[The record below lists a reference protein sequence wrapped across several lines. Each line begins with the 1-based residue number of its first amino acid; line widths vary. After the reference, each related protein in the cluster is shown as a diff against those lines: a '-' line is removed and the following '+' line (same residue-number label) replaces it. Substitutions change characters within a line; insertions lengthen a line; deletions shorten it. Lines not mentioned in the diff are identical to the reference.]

1 MIYQMKIAL
10 LGYGKMGKMIEEII
24 ERERIHEVGLKIAST
39 NRNKITSST
48 LMNIDVAIDFSASDA
63 VLEHAALCIE
73 AGTPMVIGT
82 TGWYDGL
89 ETLRS
94 LCAEKNGAIVYAS
107 NFSVG
112 VNILFELN
120 KKLAELM
127 KHRKEYEPQ
136 ITEIHHKQKK
146 DSPSGTAIT
155 LAKDILQF
163 SEVKKQ
169 WVNVSSGNYQ
179 EKNGIGDELVILSQR
194 EGTITGTH
202 RIQYKSAVDRIEIM
216 HEAFSREGFAYGA
229 ITAGEWIASKKG
241 FYEFRDVIAQL
252 SNS

>member
-1 MIYQMKIAL
+1 MKIAL
-10 LGYGKMGKMIEEII
+10 LGYGKMGKMIEEIV
-24 ERERIHEVGLKIAST
+24 EREKIHEISLKVTSVNRST
-39 NRNKITSST
+39 TTSSS
-48 LMNIDVAIDFSASDA
+48 LMNVDVAIDFSAPD
-63 VLEHAALCIE
+63 VVMEHAAICID

-82 TGWYDGL
+82 TGWYNGL

-94 LCAEKNGAIVYAS
+94 LCEEKNGAVVYAS

-127 KHRKEYEPQ
+127 KHQKEYEPR

-146 DSPSGTAIT
+146 DSPSGTAIS

-169 WVNVSSGNYQ
+169 WRNVTSGNYN
-179 EKNGIGDELVILSQR
+179 ENSMNGDDLVILSQR
-194 EGTITGTH
+194 EGTVTGTH
-202 RIQYKSAVDRIEIM
+202 RVQYKSAVDQIEIM
-216 HEAFSREGFAYGA
+216 HEAFSREGFAHGA
-229 ITAGEWIASKKG
+229 IIAAEWLRSNKG
-241 FYEFRDVIAQL
+241 FYEFRDIIAQL